1 MWTRLLIVLFI
12 VRLYQIVEYLINE
25 TKVEINSQ
33 NFQGLTALD
42 ILNKTKKNKEIRRL
56 KWIQV
61 H

>member
-1 MWTRLLIVLFI
+1 MLTRLLIVLFI

-56 KWIQV
+56 KWIKV